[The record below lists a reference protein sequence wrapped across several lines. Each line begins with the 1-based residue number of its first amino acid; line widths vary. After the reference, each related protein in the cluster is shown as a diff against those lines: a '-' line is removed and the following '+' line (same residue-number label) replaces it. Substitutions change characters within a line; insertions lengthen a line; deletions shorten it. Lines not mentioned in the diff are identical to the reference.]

1 MRGGGERAR
10 ADDRSEWRRA
20 LYGAVWRPVRP
31 AGALGDGVG
40 GSMLWWEEGFC
51 RLPAAGGRFVVRYDH
66 RDTGRS
72 VTSAPG
78 RPQYSG
84 ADLVVD
90 AVGVLDGYELVAAHV
105 VGVARRVGR
114 SRSCSRSAFPI
125 ASCRSSSS
133 ARLRRLAR
141 SAAFPRRRSALTA
154 SLPQLRWRAPYP
166 PPLRVAQSGSK
177 RGIPRVRLCRALVP
191 DSNRRPSLPW
201 NVARNGW
208 QPVATNFA
216 CFVVSVGSRFA
227 SDCRRLQPRGSIRAL
242 SSAGT

>member
-66 RDTGRS
+66 RDTGRP

-166 PPLRVAQSGSK
+166 PP
-177 RGIPRVRLCRALVP
+177 
-191 DSNRRPSLPW
+191 
-201 NVARNGW
+201 VARRVEWKQKRNPPCAALQSPRSGLEPETLLTMERRTQW
-208 QPVATNFA
+208 VAAGGNEF
-216 CFVVSVGSRFA
+216 
-227 SDCRRLQPRGSIRAL
+227 RLFS
-242 SSAGT
+242 